1 MCCYANFGSTIVIY
15 EVTTYACIR
24 KSSILSSAGRAFLYQ
39 QEDLRRVKE
48 RFDRGLVLQ
57 LTRPLIDVSP
67 VLVAQTV
74 ILLSRERG
82 EAGAEVLIMR
92 NRGAR

>member
-1 MCCYANFGSTIVIY
+1 M
-15 EVTTYACIR
+15 
-24 KSSILSSAGRAFLYQ
+24 
-39 QEDLRRVKE
+39 RRVKE

-92 NRGAR
+92 NRGVR

>member
-1 MCCYANFGSTIVIY
+1 M
-15 EVTTYACIR
+15 
-24 KSSILSSAGRAFLYQ
+24 
-39 QEDLRRVKE
+39 RRVKE

-92 NRGAR
+92 NRGVRESSLYVDYYILSLWNSSNTWESQKP